1 MPNKELFNQTL
12 KQELS
17 LTDRFAT
24 GVPGQLGADNILFS
38 DYIRSTGLTLIRR
51 FTNVSSQQTFTVTAK
66 SKVLDIDFESSGT
79 TTIKVSK
86 IGDGDIIPETII
98 TSTEDSD
105 NSGGWKLASGQTMT
119 IDISGDP
126 VTVTIRYIHNYYSL

>member
-1 MPNKELFNQTL
+1 MPNKELFNQVL

-51 FTNVSSQQTFTVTAK
+51 FSNVTTQQVFTVTAK
-66 SKVLDIDFESSGT
+66 SKILDIDFESTGT

-86 IGDGDIIPETII
+86 IGDGDIIPEQTI
-98 TSTEDSD
+98 TSSDDSD
-105 NSGGWKLASGQTMT
+105 NAGGWKLAVGQTLT
-119 IDISGDP
+119 IDISGSP
-126 VTVTIRYIHNYYSL
+126 VTITIRYIHNYYSL